1 MIDLAVE
8 MLVPDEGRAGQPAKL
23 PGVLALGSTILFV
36 SFILVYFAEWFRR
49 RGVQLETP
57 NGV

>member
-1 MIDLAVE
+1 MIAPAVE
-8 MLVPDEGRAGQPAKL
+8 MLAPDEVRAGHPAKL

-36 SFILVYFAEWFRR
+36 LFILVYFAEWFRR

>member
-8 MLVPDEGRAGQPAKL
+8 MLVPDEVRAGHPAKL
-23 PGVLALGSTILFV
+23 PGVLALGTMIPFV

-49 RGVQLETP
+49 RGVQLKASS
-57 NGV
+57 GV

>member
-8 MLVPDEGRAGQPAKL
+8 MLVPDEVRARHLAKF
-23 PGVLALGSTILFV
+23 PGVLALGTTILVV

-49 RGVQLETP
+49 RGVQLKTSS
-57 NGV
+57 GV